1 MQIFRVNF
9 YEPLR
14 FSYFWS
20 DDFLLNGDSKV
31 FVLYVGV

>member
-14 FSYFWS
+14 FFTSER
-20 DDFLLNGDSKV
+20 LHNGDSKV
-31 FVLYVGV
+31 FVMYVVV